1 MRYRWKETAR
11 TGDLTVT
18 VFGRNLVDLHYPFV
32 ESLISTIPLGCRYLV
47 GTCPASDDGRTRDCY
62 RELAKYVPMDFV
74 EFDWPL
80 DAEPGWGAV
89 AIGICTQRTMERART
104 EYVLNVQACEV
115 LTDGAVNTVLEMA
128 HPRAGPGRVG
138 PLEFRFNHFYGSMH
152 HGGPGY
158 GGYPH
163 APRLLGRDTKIDR
176 TDGWV
181 PNDYNGG
188 YPIVDGWINRYGH
201 CFVNNIRKKMA
212 NKVALYFGDA
222 EPHQVKI
229 DGLLEM
235 RKTRVWHGAGGP
247 DHPACVHHLLEME
260 DYEAELSLGFARRF
274 LL

>member
-1 MRYRWKETAR
+1 MKYKWKPTKR
-11 TGDLTVT
+11 TNDLTISI
-18 VFGRNLVDLHYPFV
+18 FGRNLVDLHYPFI
-32 ESLISTIPLGCRYLV
+32 ESFVSTIPLGCKYVVGVCDNETKRY
-47 GTCPASDDGRTRDCY
+47 Y
-62 RELAKYVPMDFV
+62 EEFAKYVPM
-74 EFDWPL
+74 EIHQFDWPL

-89 AIGICTQRTMERART
+89 AIGICTQRTYERAKT

-115 LTDGAVNTVLEMA
+115 LTDSAIDTVLNFG
-128 HPRAGPGRVG
+128 HPWVGPGQVG

-163 APRLLGRDTKIDR
+163 APRLFKRDTVMDR

-181 PNDYNGG
+181 PNGYNGG
-188 YPIVDGWINRYGH
+188 FPICDGWINRYGH
-201 CFVNNIRKKMA
+201 CFVNNIRKKMR

-235 RKTRVWHGAGGP
+235 RKARTWIG
-247 DHPACVHHLLEME
+247 DHPRCVHHLLEME
-260 DYEAELSLGFARRF
+260 DYEAEMSLGFAKRF